1 MSTSDRSLSE
11 LIKNTALFYKKV
23 TEQYQD
29 ADILDK
35 VKLYIPERILELKE
49 EAQIKS
55 LLEWFKK
62 EYMSWIPNAPMCER
76 CIDEGR
82 GDVPMQ
88 IQTTS
93 GSSWKLSVLE
103 IHSCNKCGFEKT
115 FPRYNEVL
123 KIAEARTGR
132 CGEWSILFGA
142 ILSGIGIKSRIVH
155 DFLDHVW
162 NEAFLDEKWVH
173 MDSSLAYPI
182 SVNHPYYYE
191 QNWGKQYEYILAFS
205 EYGGVED
212 VTQRY
217 TQSWETVLQR
227 RGNNAL
233 SFQERFSYIA

>member
-1 MSTSDRSLSE
+1 MVQKGVYELDPKCSD
-11 LIKNTALFYKKV
+11 V
-23 TEQYQD
+23 Q
-29 ADILDK
+29 
-35 VKLYIPERILELKE
+35 
-49 EAQIKS
+49 
-55 LLEWFKK
+55 
-62 EYMSWIPNAPMCER
+62 R

-82 GDVPMQ
+82 GNVPMQ
-88 IQTTS
+88 VQTTS

-103 IHSCNKCGFEKT
+103 IHTCNKCGFEKT
-115 FPRYNEVL
+115 FTRYNEVL

-191 QNWGKQYEYILAFS
+191 QNWGKKYEYILAFS

-212 VTQRY
+212 VTQSY
-217 TQSWETVLQR
+217 TQLWETVLQR